1 MRRIGLTG
9 GIGSGKST
17 LGHLLQEKG
26 LPLIDAD
33 AISRQ
38 LTQAGGEA
46 IEPLQQVF
54 GPQCI
59 DPSGGLDRAHMRQL
73 VFTNQD
79 AKHRLEQVLH
89 PLILFQIEKQVQA
102 CQARGNS
109 LVVLDIPLLVESSHW
124 RARVDR
130 VLVVDC
136 EEETQVH
143 RVMQRSQLSAQA
155 VHHIMANQASRHQ
168 RLSAADIVIYNNDNN
183 MTHLRH
189 QVDQLDLHI

>member
-59 DPSGGLDRAHMRQL
+59 DASGGLDRAHMRQL

-79 AKHRLEQVLH
+79 AKHRLQQVLH

-102 CQARGNS
+102 CQATGNS

-124 RARVDR
+124 RSRVDR

-155 VHHIMANQASRHQ
+155 VQHIMANQASRHQ
-168 RLSAADIVIYNNDNN
+168 RLAAADIVIYNNDNN